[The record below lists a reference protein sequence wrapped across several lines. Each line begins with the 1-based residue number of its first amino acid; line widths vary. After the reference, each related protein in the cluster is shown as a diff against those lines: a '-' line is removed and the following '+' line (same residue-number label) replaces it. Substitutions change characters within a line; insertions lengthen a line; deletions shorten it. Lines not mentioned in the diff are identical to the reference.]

1 MIYTTFEQI
10 EYGFVL
16 FNNFKKHSD
25 INRFRKIKIFLI
37 WHLRTVT
44 VISIAY
50 ISFNSCYFLISFYIF
65 NLINI
70 LSLSIDDEE
79 RSVDEECIC

>member
-1 MIYTTFEQI
+1 MILTERNNHADPGSIPDSTTS
-10 EYGFVL
+10 
-16 FNNFKKHSD
+16 KKS
-25 INRFRKIKIFLI
+25 L
-37 WHLRTVT
+37 
-44 VISIAY
+44 SIAY

>member
-1 MIYTTFEQI
+1 MWNHTGYIGTSNQPDIRNMAEVYHHADSGSIPDSTTS
-10 EYGFVL
+10 
-16 FNNFKKHSD
+16 KKS
-25 INRFRKIKIFLI
+25 L
-37 WHLRTVT
+37 
-44 VISIAY
+44 SIAY

>member
-25 INRFRKIKIFLI
+25 INRRLTIHYGLKIGFPVPLD
-37 WHLRTVT
+37 R
-44 VISIAY
+44 
-50 ISFNSCYFLISFYIF
+50 FC
-65 NLINI
+65 
-70 LSLSIDDEE
+70 
-79 RSVDEECIC
+79 